1 MLLASLV
8 AVSCN
13 TTKYLG
19 EGEKFIRDSEM
30 SFVKSEKESNLNL
43 LEYEIE
49 ALLEQKPN
57 SRYLFVPSRY
67 YYYRNQEESDTL
79 WYNRWIKKN
88 VAEPPAI
95 YSKELTEKTTQN
107 IQKYLVNKKG
117 YYDAKVTYETIES
130 DQFVSIDYRIDLGK
144 AYRTQ
149 SMIYIGNDEEVIR
162 ILAATKEKTVIK
174 PGEPL
179 DAIAFDV
186 ERQRII
192 DVLQNNG
199 YADFNSNYIKIK
211 GDSTVN
217 DRLVEVFFEIE
228 TPQGSSMH
236 KKYTIGEINIFTDF
250 DQSLANQLDSLSTL
264 ELGGK
269 YFHKTNSKFVVKPN
283 TINRNIFFES
293 GNLYSRESYNQT
305 IQSLGNL
312 SAYKFVRI
320 TPRINDVNG
329 SVIDYDI
336 YLTPYR
342 HKWIM
347 DVGNDIFYSTVNAV
361 SRRQLGLS
369 LGGSLSNR
377 NFLGG
382 GETYRLNAE
391 TGFEFELNLDSLITN
406 TFNVGL
412 QNELRIPR
420 LVDVTRTFATMQK
433 LKFISKDRYD
443 RVKREAQTS
452 VSFGAGFQRI
462 LRFYDVTS
470 ITAAYG
476 FDIQSNNRRT
486 VFKQFGVGLYLYDI
500 KPDFAIVIKDNLL
513 IQKSLANN
521 LFTGVLFNEL
531 NLVWKKPQ
539 DKLGIART
547 INMSFETSGVEVFL
561 LNSVL
566 SNDPWKIKGRPG
578 QEDIDFANFVK
589 YSFDYRWYRE
599 LNPRNQIAF
608 RAFAGVALPY
618 YNDEAV
624 PFIKQFYV
632 GGPNGIRAWQPRE
645 LGPGAYVE
653 TSTITDRLFYQT
665 GDLKLE
671 WNLEYRTDLF
681 YVFEGAL
688 FIDAG
693 NVWTLKNDPDRPK
706 SNFGADFFTQI
717 AVGAGYGI
725 RIDFNYF
732 NLRFDFGYKILNP
745 YVNSDTGTRWV
756 DLSDQS
762 LLGNVNVAINY
773 PF

>member
-1 MLLASLV
+1 M
-8 AVSCN
+8 SCN

-19 EGEKFIRDSEM
+19 DGEKFLRDSEM
-30 SFVKSEKESNLNL
+30 TFIKSEKNRNINL

-67 YYYRNQEESDTL
+67 YYYRNQEPSDTL

-88 VAEPPAI
+88 VAEVPAI
-95 YSKELTEKTTQN
+95 YSQELTEKTVNN

-149 SMIYIGNDEEVIR
+149 SMIYIGNDDEVIR
-162 ILAATKEKTVIK
+162 ILAATKEETVIK

-186 ERQRII
+186 EKQRII

-211 GDSTVN
+211 GDSTVSE
-217 DRLVEVFFEIE
+217 RQVEVFFEID
-228 TPQGSSMH
+228 TPIGSSKH
-236 KKYTIGEINIFTDF
+236 QKYTIGEINVYTDF
-250 DQSLANQLDSLSTL
+250 DQSRISPTDSLTTVNL
-264 ELGGK
+264 RGK
-269 YFHKTNSKFVVKPN
+269 SFHRVHRDFVVKPQ

-293 GNLYSRESYNQT
+293 GNLYNREAYNQT
-305 IQSLGNL
+305 IQALGNL
-312 SAYKFVRI
+312 SAYKFVRV
-320 TPRINDVNG
+320 TPRVNNTQVN
-329 SVIDYDI
+329 VIDYDI
-336 YLTPYR
+336 YLTPYQ

-361 SRRQLGLS
+361 SQKQLGFS

-382 GETYRLNAE
+382 GETYRLNADAGLE
-391 TGFEFELNLDSLITN
+391 INLDSLVTN
-406 TFNVGL
+406 TITLGL

-420 LVDVTRTFATMQK
+420 LVDVTRTFTALRALRIITP
-433 LKFISKDRYD
+433 DRYQ
-443 RVKREAQTS
+443 RIRRRAQTS
-452 VSFGAGFQRI
+452 VSLGAGFQRI
-462 LRFYDVTS
+462 VSFYDVTS

-476 FDIQSNNRRT
+476 FDIQSSNRRT
-486 VFKQFGVGLYLYDI
+486 VFKQFGVGLFLYGI
-500 KPDFAIVIKDNLL
+500 KPDFFQIIQNNIL
-513 IQKSLANN
+513 IRKSLDNN
-521 LFTGVLFNEL
+521 LFTGFLFNEL
-531 NLVWKKPQ
+531 NLVWSKPK
-539 DKLGIART
+539 DKLGVSRT
-547 INMSFETSGVEVFL
+547 ISMSFETSGLEIYL
-561 LNSVL
+561 LNSAF
-566 SNDPWKIKGRPG
+566 SNTPWMIDGGSGNP
-578 QEDIDFANFVK
+578 DIDFANFVK

-599 LNPRNQIAF
+599 INQRSQLAF
-608 RAFAGVALPY
+608 RTFAGFALPY
-618 YNDEAV
+618 YNDVAV

-645 LGPGAYVE
+645 LGPG
-653 TSTITDRLFYQT
+653 SHITGTPVIGNLFYQT
-665 GDLKLE
+665 GDFKLE
-671 WNLEYRTDLF
+671 WNLEYRADLF

-693 NVWTLKNDPDRPK
+693 NVWTLRQDTDRPG
-706 SNFGADFFTQI
+706 SVFGADFLTQI
-717 AVGAGYGI
+717 AIGAGYGI

-745 YVNSDTGTRWV
+745 YVDPLTNSRLV
-756 DLSDQS
+756 RLRDQGV
-762 LLGNVNVAINY
+762 LGNVNVAINY

>member
-1 MLLASLV
+1 M
-8 AVSCN
+8 SCN

-19 EGEKFIRDSEM
+19 EGEKFLRDSEM
-30 SFVKSEKESNLNL
+30 TFIKSEKQSNLNL

-49 ALLEQKPN
+49 ALLEQTPN

-67 YYYRNQEESDTL
+67 YYYRNQEASDTL

-88 VAEPPAI
+88 VAEVPAI
-95 YSKELTEKTTQN
+95 YSQELTELTTQN
-107 IQKYLVNKKG
+107 IQKYLINKKG
-117 YYDAKVTYETIES
+117 YYDARVSYETIES
-130 DQFVSIDYRIDLGK
+130 DQFVSVEYKIDLGL

-149 SMIYIGNDEEVIR
+149 SMIYIGNDDEVIR
-162 ILAATKEKTVIK
+162 ILAATKDKTVVK
-174 PGEPL
+174 PEEPL
-179 DAIAFDV
+179 DALTFDV

-217 DRLVEVFFEIE
+217 ERRVEVFFEIE
-228 TPQGSSMH
+228 TPQGSSKH
-236 KKYTIGEINIFTDF
+236 KKYTIGEINVYTDF
-250 DQSLANQLDSLSTL
+250 DQSDINTPDSLFVM
-264 ELGGK
+264 ELDGK
-269 YFHKTNSKFVVKPN
+269 YFHRSNSEFVVKPN
-283 TINRNIFFES
+283 TINRGIAFKS

-320 TPRINDVNG
+320 SPKVNSENG

-336 YLTPYR
+336 YLTAYR
-342 HKWIM
+342 HKWIV

-391 TGFEFELNLDSLITN
+391 TGFEFELNLDSLRNNSFTN
-406 TFNVGL
+406 TFNIGL
-412 QNELRIPR
+412 QNELRFPR
-420 LVDVTRTFATMQK
+420 LVDVTKTFSTMQK
-433 LKFISKDRYD
+433 LNIISLNRYQ
-443 RVKREAQTS
+443 RIKRKAQTS

-462 LRFYDVTS
+462 IRFYDVTS

-476 FDIQSNNRRT
+476 FDIQSSNRRT
-486 VFKQFGVGLYLYDI
+486 IFKQFGVGLFLYDI
-500 KPDFAIVIKDNLL
+500 KKDFQVVIQDNIL
-513 IQKSLANN
+513 IQKSLSNN
-521 LFTGVLFNEL
+521 LFTGFLFSEL
-531 NLVWKKPQ
+531 NLVWTKPP
-539 DKLGIART
+539 DKLGVSRR
-547 INMSFETSGVEVFL
+547 INMSFETSGLEVFL
-561 LNSVL
+561 ANSL
-566 SNDPWKIKGRPG
+566 FADDPWLIPG
-578 QEDIDFANFVK
+578 AAGQDDIDFANFVK

-608 RAFAGVALPY
+608 RAFVGFALPY

-645 LGPGAYVE
+645 LGPGAYIE

-665 GDLKLE
+665 GDFKLE

-681 YVFEGAL
+681 YIFEGAL

-693 NVWTLKNDPDRPK
+693 NVWTLTDDVQRPGSK
-706 SNFGADFFTQI
+706 FGADFFTQI

-732 NLRFDFGYKILNP
+732 NLRFDFGYKLLNP
-745 YVNSDTGTRWV
+745 YEDDNGSRLV
-756 DLSDQS
+756 DLKSQS